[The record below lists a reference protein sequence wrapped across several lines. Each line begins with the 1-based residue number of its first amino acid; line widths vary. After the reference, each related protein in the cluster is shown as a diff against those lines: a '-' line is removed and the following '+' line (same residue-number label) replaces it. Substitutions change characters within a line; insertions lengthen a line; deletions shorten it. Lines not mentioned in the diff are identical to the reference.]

1 MKIQFSKLEI
11 QYDPEK
17 MGNEIL
23 KILSSINIKE
33 YHAQIGCSTATS
45 EECKSSFFEVGGSD
59 IESLLSTIEAVIK
72 YEKANSKSK

>member
-23 KILSSINIKE
+23 KITLEKGCAEMDAALGSEAAAVLSIATKMDVWFMLTKKLKNYIKE
-33 YHAQIGCSTATS
+33 NQ
-45 EECKSSFFEVGGSD
+45 
-59 IESLLSTIEAVIK
+59 
-72 YEKANSKSK
+72 N